1 MGFQA
6 ILADGSVIAPAVDVL
21 DGLLKPSQAN
31 AKYRGTTGMCPHCQE
46 LRDAQAGTDNLQ
58 VQQALSIADLSVNF
72 KRAYLDGER
81 MVRVMHFAHRAG
93 FLSSAGACLLCRD
106 NRLAHHA
113 AAVKVI
119 GRWAERH
126 WPGCTVKAEM
136 QIIIPGAPPVQFRP
150 DVSVIDA
157 TGNRVACIEYQRSKE
172 SFEAFKARDELR
184 CSEFGEVL
192 WFFRTGAY
200 GSSLDHR
207 DYLADR
213 SRRFFKAFTDP
224 ETERLQYEPGKRP
237 LRREHRGRDH
247 SLEAC
252 SESPLLRAIDPPER
266 SRSGERLGINTSLEM
281 QEVQRTERIRPGHLS
296 PEQIWAERDRRR
308 NELIA
313 LRNAEDRIRRQEL
326 LDSYSPLSPE
336 LQARFRARRLAED
349 QKLADAQ
356 AISDSAYRQKRRIYE
371 ESVLARERKRQE
383 EKKALETP
391 LGRILDARKR
401 GIAPSVNDR
410 IQYAIDNRNWTPTDI
425 QRWDHSQ
432 GFGVILRLKQ
442 IDDYLKRGRK

>member
-31 AKYRGTTGMCPHCQE
+31 AKYKGVTGMCPHCQE

-58 VQQALSIADLSVNF
+58 VQQALSVADLSVNF

-93 FLSSAGACLLCRD
+93 FLSSPGACLLCRD
-106 NRLAHHA
+106 NQLAHHA

-136 QIIIPGAPPVQFRP
+136 QIKIPGAPPVQFRP

-192 WFFRTGAY
+192 WFFRTGTY

-213 SRRFFKAFTDP
+213 SRRFSRRSRIQRLASCNTNQACGLFGVRRLVEITRWKPAPSRRCCVPLTRRTALAAAIGCGSTLRWTWDWFPSRRLLRKRSPAAMLTVRFSPSPIAF
-224 ETERLQYEPGKRP
+224 ELP
-237 LRREHRGRDH
+237 LRRFLSGITASSTMTATANHCGSRQLIKSGLSIRNHKDLFCPLPRSSGPFALLGADAWTLTSTKPSAFCRCLVRTERHGFAPSGLATGPCPKASPGH
-247 SLEAC
+247 SVEP
-252 SESPLLRAIDPPER
+252 SPLL
-266 SRSGERLGINTSLEM
+266 
-281 QEVQRTERIRPGHLS
+281 PG
-296 PEQIWAERDRRR
+296 RRR
-308 NELIA
+308 A
-313 LRNAEDRIRRQEL
+313 
-326 LDSYSPLSPE
+326 
-336 LQARFRARRLAED
+336 
-349 QKLADAQ
+349 
-356 AISDSAYRQKRRIYE
+356 
-371 ESVLARERKRQE
+371 
-383 EKKALETP
+383 
-391 LGRILDARKR
+391 G
-401 GIAPSVNDR
+401 
-410 IQYAIDNRNWTPTDI
+410 
-425 QRWDHSQ
+425 
-432 GFGVILRLKQ
+432 
-442 IDDYLKRGRK
+442 

>member
-21 DGLLKPSQAN
+21 DGLLRPSQVN
-31 AKYRGTTGMCPHCQE
+31 AKYKGITGMCPHCQE
-46 LRDAQAGTDNLQ
+46 LRDAQAGTDNIQ
-58 VQQALSIADLSVNF
+58 VQQALSTADLSVNF

-106 NRLAHHA
+106 NQLAHHA

-150 DVSVIDA
+150 DVSVVDA

-213 SRRFFKAFTDP
+213 GRRFFKAFTDP
-224 ETERLQYEPGKRP
+224 ETGQLQYQEGERP
-237 LRREHRGRDH
+237 VRRASLGRGH
-247 SLEAC
+247 TLEAC
-252 SESPLLRAIDPPER
+252 SESSLLRAIDPPER
-266 SRSGERLGINTSLEM
+266 ASNGDRLWINTSMEMREVRRPEQGTAPDKWRREPDDLFGSFWKPLEKG
-281 QEVQRTERIRPGHLS
+281 QAQAETDKHKNDQYLRNQQQYFEDLHAVRQVTERQERRAL
-296 PEQIWAERDRRR
+296 EERWRERD
-308 NELIA
+308 EW
-313 LRNAEDRIRRQEL
+313 
-326 LDSYSPLSPE
+326 
-336 LQARFRARRLAED
+336 RAA
-349 QKLADAQ
+349 
-356 AISDSAYRQKRRIYE
+356 
-371 ESVLARERKRQE
+371 VERKREE
-383 EKKALETP
+383 EKRALETP

-401 GIAPSVNDR
+401 GAAPSVNDR
-410 IQYAIDNRNWTPTDI
+410 IQYAIDNRNWTPNDV
-425 QRWDHSQ
+425 QRWDHAQ

-442 IDDYLKRGRK
+442 IDEYLKRGRK

>member
-1 MGFQA
+1 VGFQA
-6 ILADGSVIAPAVDVL
+6 ILADGSVIAPGVDVL

-31 AKYRGTTGMCPHCQE
+31 AKYKGTTGMCPHCQE

-93 FLSSAGACLLCRD
+93 FLSSPGACLLCRD
-106 NRLAHHA
+106 NQLAHHA

-150 DVSVIDA
+150 DVSVINA

-224 ETERLQYEPGKRP
+224 ETGQLQFQDGERPV
-237 LRREHRGRDH
+237 RRASLGRGH
-247 SLEAC
+247 TLEAC
-252 SESPLLRAIDPPER
+252 SESSLLRAIDPPER
-266 SRSGERLGINTSLEM
+266 ASNGDRLWINTSMEM
-281 QEVQRTERIRPGHLS
+281 QEVRRSTRASDLTD
-296 PEQIWAERDRRR
+296 AERAFVWRSAEELARRIASERRR
-308 NELIA
+308 EEEL
-313 LRNAEDRIRRQEL
+313 
-326 LDSYSPLSPE
+326 
-336 LQARFRARRLAED
+336 
-349 QKLADAQ
+349 
-356 AISDSAYRQKRRIYE
+356 
-371 ESVLARERKRQE
+371 
-383 EKKALETP
+383 KALETP

-401 GIAPSVNDR
+401 GAAPSVNDR
-410 IQYAIDNRNWTPTDI
+410 IQYAIGNRNWTPADI
-425 QRWDHSQ
+425 QQWDHSQ

-442 IDDYLKRGRK
+442 IDEYLKRGRK

>member
-31 AKYRGTTGMCPHCQE
+31 AKYKGTTGMCPHCQE

-93 FLSSAGACLLCRD
+93 FLSSPGACLLCRD
-106 NRLAHHA
+106 NQLAHHA

-237 LRREHRGRDH
+237 MRRDHRGRDH
-247 SLEAC
+247 RLEAC
-252 SESPLLRAIDPPER
+252 SESSLLRAIDPPER

-281 QEVQRTERIRPGHLS
+281 QEVRSPRPTRLPDHLRGNSALVTMEKLANLGWFRSNLREGDMVSKWSPAEKRYMPGWQVVEIDGSTITVERPGL
-296 PEQIWAERDRRR
+296 PGRCFVDFTMLRP
-308 NELIA
+308 NE
-313 LRNAEDRIRRQEL
+313 
-326 LDSYSPLSPE
+326 
-336 LQARFRARRLAED
+336 
-349 QKLADAQ
+349 
-356 AISDSAYRQKRRIYE
+356 
-371 ESVLARERKRQE
+371 
-383 EKKALETP
+383 
-391 LGRILDARKR
+391 
-401 GIAPSVNDR
+401 
-410 IQYAIDNRNWTPTDI
+410 W
-425 QRWDHSQ
+425 
-432 GFGVILRLKQ
+432 
-442 IDDYLKRGRK
+442 

>member
-6 ILADGSVIAPAVDVL
+6 ILSDGSVIAPAVDVL

-31 AKYRGTTGMCPHCQE
+31 AKYKGTTGTCPHCQE
-46 LRDAQAGTDNLQ
+46 LRDAQAGADNLQ

-106 NRLAHHA
+106 NQLAHHA

-184 CSEFGEVL
+184 CSEFSEVL
-192 WFFRTGAY
+192 WFFRAGAY

-224 ETERLQYEPGKRP
+224 ETGQLQCQEGERPI
-237 LRREHRGRDH
+237 RRASLGRDH
-247 SLEAC
+247 TLEAC
-252 SESPLLRAIDPPER
+252 SESSLLRAIDPPNR
-266 SRSGERLGINTSLEM
+266 AGNGDRLWINTSMEM
-281 QEVQRTERIRPGHLS
+281 QEVQRGLPLGPYTS
-296 PEQIWAERDRRR
+296 
-308 NELIA
+308 
-313 LRNAEDRIRRQEL
+313 EDYAKGREL
-326 LDSYSPLSPE
+326 LARQQQ
-336 LQARFRARRLAED
+336 QARARRYREANKPLLTVTDRVRAAVE
-349 QKLADAQ
+349 
-356 AISDSAYRQKRRIYE
+356 AISVAHRGELNDDGYRESLRKSTVDQIFLVDKESQGSALGAYE
-371 ESVLARERKRQE
+371 
-383 EKKALETP
+383 
-391 LGRILDARKR
+391 
-401 GIAPSVNDR
+401 
-410 IQYAIDNRNWTPTDI
+410 I
-425 QRWDHSQ
+425 QRA
-432 GFGVILRLKQ
+432 LRAL
-442 IDDYLKRGRK
+442 RS

>member
-31 AKYRGTTGMCPHCQE
+31 AKYKGTAGTCPHCQE

-58 VQQALSIADLSVNF
+58 VQQALSIADLSVSF

-93 FLSSAGACLLCRD
+93 FLSSPGACLLCRD
-106 NRLAHHA
+106 NQLAHHA
-113 AAVKVI
+113 AAVKAI
-119 GRWAERH
+119 GHWAERH

-224 ETERLQYEPGKRP
+224 ETGQLQCQEGERPV
-237 LRREHRGRDH
+237 RRA
-247 SLEAC
+247 SLGMGHTLKAC
-252 SESPLLRAIDPPER
+252 SESSLLRAIDPPDR
-266 SRSGERLGINTSLEM
+266 ASNGDRLYINTSMEM
-281 QEVQRTERIRPGHLS
+281 QEVRRPTRASGLTE
-296 PEQIWAERDRRR
+296 AECAFVWRS
-308 NELIA
+308 
-313 LRNAEDRIRRQEL
+313 AEEG
-326 LDSYSPLSPE
+326 
-336 LQARFRARRLAED
+336 ARR
-349 QKLADAQ
+349 
-356 AISDSAYRQKRRIYE
+356 I
-371 ESVLARERKRQE
+371 ARERRRE
-383 EKKALETP
+383 EELKALETP
-391 LGRILDARKR
+391 LGRILDSRKR
-401 GIAPSVNDR
+401 GAAPSVNDR
-410 IQYAIDNRNWTPTDI
+410 IQYAIDNRNWTPADI
-425 QRWDHSQ
+425 QRWDHAQ

-442 IDDYLKRGRK
+442 IDEYLKRGRK

>member
-21 DGLLKPSQAN
+21 DGLLKPSHAN
-31 AKYRGTTGMCPHCQE
+31 AKYKGITGTCPHCQG
-46 LRDAQAGTDNLQ
+46 LRDAQAGTDNLH
-58 VQQALSIADLSVNF
+58 VQQALSVADLSVNF

-93 FLSSAGACLLCRD
+93 FLSSDGACLLCRD
-106 NRLAHHA
+106 NQLAHHA

-192 WFFRTGAY
+192 WFFRAGAY

-213 SRRFFKAFTDP
+213 ARRFFKVSTDP
-224 ETERLQYEPGKRP
+224 DTEQLQYQEGERP
-237 LRREHRGRDH
+237 VRRASLGRGH
-247 SLEAC
+247 TLEAC
-252 SESPLLRAIDPPER
+252 SESSLLRAIDRPER
-266 SRSGERLGINTSLEM
+266 SRSSEQLGINTSLEM
-281 QEVQRTERIRPGHLS
+281 QEVQRPARASGLTD
-296 PEQIWAERDRRR
+296 AERAFAWRRAEGEAR
-308 NELIA
+308 KIA
-313 LRNAEDRIRRQEL
+313 RD
-326 LDSYSPLSPE
+326 
-336 LQARFRARRLAED
+336 
-349 QKLADAQ
+349 
-356 AISDSAYRQKRRIYE
+356 
-371 ESVLARERKRQE
+371 RKRE
-383 EKKALETP
+383 EELKALETP

-401 GIAPSVNDR
+401 GVAPDINDR
-410 IQYAIDNRNWTPTDI
+410 IQRAIDNRNWTPADI

-442 IDDYLKRGRK
+442 IDDYLKRGRR

>member
-1 MGFQA
+1 VGFQA

-21 DGLLKPSQAN
+21 DGLLRPSQAN
-31 AKYRGTTGMCPHCQE
+31 AKYKGITGMCPHCQE
-46 LRDAQAGTDNLQ
+46 LRDAQAGTDNFQ

-93 FLSSAGACLLCRD
+93 FMSSAGACLLCRD
-106 NRLAHHA
+106 NQLAHHA

-150 DVSVIDA
+150 DVSVINA

-224 ETERLQYEPGKRP
+224 ETGQLQCQEGERPV
-237 LRREHRGRDH
+237 RRASLSRGH
-247 SLEAC
+247 TLEAC
-252 SESPLLRAIDPPER
+252 SESSLLRAIDPPER
-266 SRSGERLGINTSLEM
+266 ASNGDRLYINTSMEMEEVRRPSQGAARDERRCELSDLLGSFFKPLETA
-281 QEVQRTERIRPGHLS
+281 QAPAKVDQFKNDQYLKD
-296 PEQIWAERDRRR
+296 QQYFKD
-308 NELIA
+308 
-313 LRNAEDRIRRQEL
+313 
-326 LDSYSPLSPE
+326 
-336 LQARFRARRLAED
+336 LQAMRQANERLER
-349 QKLADAQ
+349 Q
-356 AISDSAYRQKRRIYE
+356 ALKESWRKRDEWQI
-371 ESVLARERKRQE
+371 AIERKRKE
-383 EKKALETP
+383 ERKALETP

-401 GIAPSVNDR
+401 GVAPSVDDR
-410 IQYAIDNRNWTPTDI
+410 IQLAIDNRNWTPSDI

-432 GFGVILRLKQ
+432 GFGVILRIKQ
-442 IDDYLKRGRK
+442 IDDFLKRGRK

>member
-31 AKYRGTTGMCPHCQE
+31 AKYKGITGMCPHCQE
-46 LRDAQAGTDNLQ
+46 LRDAQAGTDNIQ
-58 VQQALSIADLSVNF
+58 VQQALSIADLSVSF

-93 FLSSAGACLLCRD
+93 FLSSPGACLLCRD
-106 NRLAHHA
+106 NQLAHHA

-150 DVSVIDA
+150 DVSVICA

-237 LRREHRGRDH
+237 VRREHRGSDH

-252 SESPLLRAIDPPER
+252 SESSLLRAIDPPER

-281 QEVQRTERIRPGHLS
+281 QEVQRAERIRPGRLS
-296 PEQIWAERDRRR
+296 PEQIWAERDQKMK
-308 NELIA
+308 ELIA
-313 LRNAEDRIRRQEL
+313 LRNAADRKRRQDEA
-326 LDSYSPLSPE
+326 DRYQPLSPE
-336 LQARFRARRLAED
+336 LRARIDERLARLKQEAADNRAFDAAERRRREKERDDLRKSEEQKKED
-349 QKLADAQ
+349 Q
-356 AISDSAYRQKRRIYE
+356 R
-371 ESVLARERKRQE
+371 
-383 EKKALETP
+383 KALETP

-410 IQYAIDNRNWTPTDI
+410 IQHAIDNRNWTPTDI

>member
-21 DGLLKPSQAN
+21 DGLLRPSQAN
-31 AKYRGTTGMCPHCQE
+31 AKYKGLTGMCPHCQE
-46 LRDAQAGTDNLQ
+46 LRDAQAGTDNFQ

-93 FLSSAGACLLCRD
+93 FMSSAGACLLCRD
-106 NRLAHHA
+106 NQLAHHA

-192 WFFRTGAY
+192 WFFRAGAY

-224 ETERLQYEPGKRP
+224 ETGQLQCQEGERPV
-237 LRREHRGRDH
+237 RRASLGRDH
-247 SLEAC
+247 TLEAC
-252 SESPLLRAIDPPER
+252 SESSLLRAIDPPDR
-266 SRSGERLGINTSLEM
+266 ASNGDRLYINTSLDLGVVTKQAAPPNPRSSRKAHRPILTVTDRVRAAIQGLDGEYHESIEGWHPSGDGWNPISKRWTGLEIIEYDSRAN
-281 QEVQRTERIRPGHLS
+281 QFPLTRGEVAKALSRIRH
-296 PEQIWAERDRRR
+296 
-308 NELIA
+308 EL
-313 LRNAEDRIRRQEL
+313 
-326 LDSYSPLSPE
+326 
-336 LQARFRARRLAED
+336 
-349 QKLADAQ
+349 
-356 AISDSAYRQKRRIYE
+356 
-371 ESVLARERKRQE
+371 
-383 EKKALETP
+383 
-391 LGRILDARKR
+391 
-401 GIAPSVNDR
+401 
-410 IQYAIDNRNWTPTDI
+410 
-425 QRWDHSQ
+425 
-432 GFGVILRLKQ
+432 
-442 IDDYLKRGRK
+442 

>member
-31 AKYRGTTGMCPHCQE
+31 AKYKGTTGLCPHCQE

-93 FLSSAGACLLCRD
+93 FLSSPGACLLCRD
-106 NRLAHHA
+106 NQLAHHA

-213 SRRFFKAFTDP
+213 SRRFFESFTDP
-224 ETERLQYEPGKRP
+224 ETGQLQFQDGERPVRRALLGRGHTLQ
-237 LRREHRGRDH
+237 
-247 SLEAC
+247 AC
-252 SESPLLRAIDPPER
+252 SESSLLRAIDPPER
-266 SRSGERLGINTSLEM
+266 ASNSDRLYINTSMEM
-281 QEVQRTERIRPGHLS
+281 QEV
-296 PEQIWAERDRRR
+296 RRAGR
-308 NELIA
+308 FSAPAAPVGRSVDIA
-313 LRNAEDRIRRQEL
+313 VREL
-326 LDSYSPLSPE
+326 LD
-336 LQARFRARRLAED
+336 QVGRNVKRRQLEWLRGED

-356 AISDSAYRQKRRIYE
+356 AISDADYRQKRQIYE
-371 ESVLARERKRQE
+371 ESLLARERKRQE
-383 EKKALETP
+383 EEKALETP

-401 GIAPSVNDR
+401 GAAPNVNDR
-410 IQYAIDNRNWTPTDI
+410 IEYAIDNRNWMPIDI
-425 QRWDHSQ
+425 QQWDHAQ

-442 IDDYLKRGRK
+442 IDEYLRRGRK

>member
-21 DGLLKPSQAN
+21 GGLLKPSQAN
-31 AKYRGTTGMCPHCQE
+31 AKYKGTTGMCPHCQG

-72 KRAYLDGER
+72 KRAFLDGER

-93 FLSSAGACLLCRD
+93 FLSSPGACLLCRN

-113 AAVKVI
+113 AAVKAI
-119 GRWAERH
+119 GGWAERH

-136 QIIIPGAPPVQFRP
+136 QIIIPGTPPVQFRP

-224 ETERLQYEPGKRP
+224 ETGQLQCQEGERPV
-237 LRREHRGRDH
+237 RRASLGRDH
-247 SLEAC
+247 TLEAC
-252 SESPLLRAIDPPER
+252 SESSLLRAIDPPDR
-266 SRSGERLGINTSLEM
+266 ASNGDRLWINTSMEM
-281 QEVQRTERIRPGHLS
+281 QEVRRPSRASDLTDAERALVWRRAEEGAWRIR
-296 PEQIWAERDRRR
+296 RDRRR
-308 NELIA
+308 EEEL
-313 LRNAEDRIRRQEL
+313 
-326 LDSYSPLSPE
+326 
-336 LQARFRARRLAED
+336 
-349 QKLADAQ
+349 
-356 AISDSAYRQKRRIYE
+356 
-371 ESVLARERKRQE
+371 
-383 EKKALETP
+383 KALETP

-401 GIAPSVNDR
+401 GVAPDVNDR
-410 IQYAIDNRNWTPTDI
+410 IQHAIDNRNWTPTDI

-432 GFGVILRLKQ
+432 VFGVILRLKQ
-442 IDDYLKRGRK
+442 IDRFLKRGRK

>member
-1 MGFQA
+1 
-6 ILADGSVIAPAVDVL
+6 
-21 DGLLKPSQAN
+21 
-31 AKYRGTTGMCPHCQE
+31 MCPHCQE

-93 FLSSAGACLLCRD
+93 FLSSPGACLLCRD
-106 NRLAHHA
+106 NQLAHHA

-200 GSSLDHR
+200 GSSHDHR

-213 SRRFFKAFTDP
+213 SRRFFKVFTDP
-224 ETERLQYEPGKRP
+224 ETECLQYQEGQRP
-237 LRREHRGRDH
+237 VRREHRGSDH

-252 SESPLLRAIDPPER
+252 SESSLLRAIDPPER

-281 QEVQRTERIRPGHLS
+281 QEVQSGLPLGAYTSEDYAKGRELLAKQQQEAR
-296 PEQIWAERDRRR
+296 AERYRKSNKPLLTVTDRVRAAVEKIVVKEYGR
-308 NELIA
+308 GMEVIDARDYALSADPYLVQGLDAAANSTMLGIGEIKRA
-313 LRNAEDRIRRQEL
+313 LR
-326 LDSYSPLSPE
+326 
-336 LQARFRARRLAED
+336 
-349 QKLADAQ
+349 
-356 AISDSAYRQKRRIYE
+356 
-371 ESVLARERKRQE
+371 
-383 EKKALETP
+383 AL
-391 LGRILDARKR
+391 R
-401 GIAPSVNDR
+401 G
-410 IQYAIDNRNWTPTDI
+410 
-425 QRWDHSQ
+425 
-432 GFGVILRLKQ
+432 
-442 IDDYLKRGRK
+442 

>member
-31 AKYRGTTGMCPHCQE
+31 AKYKGTTGMCPHCQE

-106 NRLAHHA
+106 NQLAHHA

-136 QIIIPGAPPVQFRP
+136 QIIVPGAPPVQFRP

-224 ETERLQYEPGKRP
+224 ETGQLQYQDGERP
-237 LRREHRGRDH
+237 VRRASLGRGH
-247 SLEAC
+247 TLEAC
-252 SESPLLRAIDPPER
+252 SESSLLRAIDPPER
-266 SRSGERLGINTSLEM
+266 ASNGDRLWINTSMEM
-281 QEVQRTERIRPGHLS
+281 QEV
-296 PEQIWAERDRRR
+296 RRHGQSTAPPMEPMEGDLFV
-308 NELIA
+308 NL
-313 LRNAEDRIRRQEL
+313 LRKYDEK
-326 LDSYSPLSPE
+326 
-336 LQARFRARRLAED
+336 RAA
-349 QKLADAQ
+349 
-356 AISDSAYRQKRRIYE
+356 
-371 ESVLARERKRQE
+371 VERKRE
-383 EKKALETP
+383 EERKALGAP

-401 GIAPSVNDR
+401 GVAPSVDDR
-410 IQYAIDNRNWTPTDI
+410 IQLAIDNRNWTPADI
-425 QRWDHSQ
+425 QQWDHAQ

-442 IDDYLKRGRK
+442 IDEYLKRGRK

>member
-1 MGFQA
+1 VGFQA

-21 DGLLKPSQAN
+21 DGLLRPSQAN
-31 AKYRGTTGMCPHCQE
+31 AKYKGLTGMCPHCQE
-46 LRDAQAGTDNLQ
+46 LRDAQAGTDNFQ

-93 FLSSAGACLLCRD
+93 FMSSAGACLLCRD
-106 NRLAHHA
+106 NQLAHHA

-192 WFFRTGAY
+192 WFFRAGAY

-224 ETERLQYEPGKRP
+224 ETGQLQCQEGERPV
-237 LRREHRGRDH
+237 RRASLGRDH
-247 SLEAC
+247 TLEAC
-252 SESPLLRAIDPPER
+252 SESSLLRAIDPPDR
-266 SRSGERLGINTSLEM
+266 ASNGDRLYINTSLDLGVVTKQAAPPNPRSSRKAHRPILTVTDRVRAAIQGLDGEYHESIEGWHPSGDGWNPISKRWTGLEIIEYDSRAN
-281 QEVQRTERIRPGHLS
+281 QFPLTRGEVAKALSRIRH
-296 PEQIWAERDRRR
+296 
-308 NELIA
+308 EL
-313 LRNAEDRIRRQEL
+313 
-326 LDSYSPLSPE
+326 
-336 LQARFRARRLAED
+336 
-349 QKLADAQ
+349 
-356 AISDSAYRQKRRIYE
+356 
-371 ESVLARERKRQE
+371 
-383 EKKALETP
+383 
-391 LGRILDARKR
+391 
-401 GIAPSVNDR
+401 
-410 IQYAIDNRNWTPTDI
+410 
-425 QRWDHSQ
+425 
-432 GFGVILRLKQ
+432 
-442 IDDYLKRGRK
+442 

>member
-6 ILADGSVIAPAVDVL
+6 ILDDGSVIAPAVDVL

-31 AKYRGTTGMCPHCQE
+31 AKYKGVTGMCPHCQE

-58 VQQALSIADLSVNF
+58 VQQALSVADLSVNF

-93 FLSSAGACLLCRD
+93 FLSSPGACLLCRD
-106 NRLAHHA
+106 NQLAHHA

-136 QIIIPGAPPVQFRP
+136 QIKIPGAPPVQFRP

-224 ETERLQYEPGKRP
+224 DTGQLQCEPGLRP
-237 LRREHRGRDH
+237 VRRASLGRDH
-247 SLEAC
+247 TLESC
-252 SESPLLRAIDPPER
+252 SESSLLRAIDPPDR
-266 SRSGERLGINTSLEM
+266 ASNGDRLWINTSLDLGLATR
-281 QEVQRTERIRPGHLS
+281 QTAPTNARDNREVSVLTVT
-296 PEQIWAERDRRR
+296 DRVRAAIQGLD
-308 NELIA
+308 NEY
-313 LRNAEDRIRRQEL
+313 
-326 LDSYSPLSPE
+326 LDSIDGWHPSGDGWNPISKKWTGLEIIEYDSRVNLFPLTRGE
-336 LQARFRARRLAED
+336 VA
-349 QKLADAQ
+349 
-356 AISDSAYRQKRRIYE
+356 
-371 ESVLARERKRQE
+371 
-383 EKKALETP
+383 KA
-391 LGRILDARKR
+391 LGRIRHEL
-401 GIAPSVNDR
+401 
-410 IQYAIDNRNWTPTDI
+410 
-425 QRWDHSQ
+425 
-432 GFGVILRLKQ
+432 
-442 IDDYLKRGRK
+442 

>member
-6 ILADGSVIAPAVDVL
+6 TLADGSVIAPAVDVL

-31 AKYRGTTGMCPHCQE
+31 AKYKGITGMCPHCQE

-93 FLSSAGACLLCRD
+93 FLSSPGACLLCRD
-106 NRLAHHA
+106 NQLAHHA

-237 LRREHRGRDH
+237 MRREHRGRDH

-252 SESPLLRAIDPPER
+252 SESSLLRAIDPPER

-281 QEVQRTERIRPGHLS
+281 QEVQSGLPLGAYTSEDYAKGRELLAKQQQEAR
-296 PEQIWAERDRRR
+296 AERYRKSNKPLLTVTDRVRAAVEKIVVKEYGR
-308 NELIA
+308 GMEAIDARDYALSADPYLVQGLDAAANSTMLGIGEIKRA
-313 LRNAEDRIRRQEL
+313 LR
-326 LDSYSPLSPE
+326 
-336 LQARFRARRLAED
+336 
-349 QKLADAQ
+349 
-356 AISDSAYRQKRRIYE
+356 
-371 ESVLARERKRQE
+371 
-383 EKKALETP
+383 AL
-391 LGRILDARKR
+391 R
-401 GIAPSVNDR
+401 G
-410 IQYAIDNRNWTPTDI
+410 
-425 QRWDHSQ
+425 
-432 GFGVILRLKQ
+432 
-442 IDDYLKRGRK
+442 